1 MVCAQL
7 ARGEKEGQVIRSLCS
22 TLQNTGSSPEIVAT
36 TMMASLRRVLEKQE
50 CDIMKDIG
58 RTMHEQGTES
68 KKIYLFVYVFYLIF
82 ICLKEISMNI
92 RGKGSK
98 ISKWKWRSLCMAPYK
113 ALPIFF
119 LCLKIQETNTYVTTY
134 NYYYILTQNFA
145 SS

>member
-68 KKIYLFVYVFYLIF
+68 KKIYLFVYNLQLVLY
-82 ICLKEISMNI
+82 
-92 RGKGSK
+92 
-98 ISKWKWRSLCMAPYK
+98 
-113 ALPIFF
+113 
-119 LCLKIQETNTYVTTY
+119 T
-134 NYYYILTQNFA
+134 
-145 SS
+145 

>member
-68 KKIYLFVYVFYLIF
+68 KKMYLSICIRILSNIYMSEGVVIYLSIYR
-82 ICLKEISMNI
+82 
-92 RGKGSK
+92 RG
-98 ISKWKWRSLCMAPYK
+98 
-113 ALPIFF
+113 
-119 LCLKIQETNTYVTTY
+119 TY
-134 NYYYILTQNFA
+134 F
-145 SS
+145 

>member
-68 KKIYLFVYVFYLIF
+68 KKIYLSICIRILSNIYMSEGVVIYLSIYR
-82 ICLKEISMNI
+82 
-92 RGKGSK
+92 RG
-98 ISKWKWRSLCMAPYK
+98 
-113 ALPIFF
+113 
-119 LCLKIQETNTYVTTY
+119 TY
-134 NYYYILTQNFA
+134 F
-145 SS
+145 

>member
-68 KKIYLFVYVFYLIF
+68 KKIYLFVYVLILSN
-82 ICLKEISMNI
+82 IYMSEGNKYEYQGKAVKNLKMEV
-92 RGKGSK
+92 
-98 ISKWKWRSLCMAPYK
+98 A
-113 ALPIFF
+113 IFVHGP
-119 LCLKIQETNTYVTTY
+119 L
-134 NYYYILTQNFA
+134 
-145 SS
+145 

>member
-68 KKIYLFVYVFYLIF
+68 KKIYLSICIRILSNIYMSKGVVIYLSIY
-82 ICLKEISMNI
+82 K
-92 RGKGSK
+92 RG
-98 ISKWKWRSLCMAPYK
+98 
-113 ALPIFF
+113 
-119 LCLKIQETNTYVTTY
+119 TY
-134 NYYYILTQNFA
+134 F
-145 SS
+145 

>member
-68 KKIYLFVYVFYLIF
+68 KKIYLFVYVFCLIF
-82 ICLKEISMNI
+82 IYLKEISMNI
-92 RGKGSK
+92 IRGKGVK
-98 ISKWKWRSLCMAPYK
+98 NLKMEVA
-113 ALPIFF
+113 FF
-119 LCLKIQETNTYVTTY
+119 VHGPL
-134 NYYYILTQNFA
+134 
-145 SS
+145 

>member
-58 RTMHEQGTES
+58 RTLHESGTES
-68 KKIYLFVYVFYLIF
+68 KLNISCLLIYHDGPKGGFAFSR
-82 ICLKEISMNI
+82 CLN
-92 RGKGSK
+92 GTF
-98 ISKWKWRSLCMAPYK
+98 P
-113 ALPIFF
+113 
-119 LCLKIQETNTYVTTY
+119 
-134 NYYYILTQNFA
+134 
-145 SS
+145 

>member
-68 KKIYLFVYVFYLIF
+68 KKIYLSICIRILSNIYMSEGVVIYLSIYR
-82 ICLKEISMNI
+82 
-92 RGKGSK
+92 RG
-98 ISKWKWRSLCMAPYK
+98 
-113 ALPIFF
+113 
-119 LCLKIQETNTYVTTY
+119 TY
-134 NYYYILTQNFA
+134 L
-145 SS
+145 